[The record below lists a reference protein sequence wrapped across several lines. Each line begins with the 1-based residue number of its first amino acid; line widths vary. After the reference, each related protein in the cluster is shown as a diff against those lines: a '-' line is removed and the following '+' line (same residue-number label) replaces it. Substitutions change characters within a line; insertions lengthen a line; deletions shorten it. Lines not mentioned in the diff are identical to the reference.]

1 MHNLKSCET
10 EHMGQTFIRL
20 EETGEVGKECR
31 VDRENLLLPL
41 PSFSGPG
48 RDGRGG
54 GRRRATDGPGAA
66 LGIAAIGGGQR
77 ASEWPPFAFYT
88 AKIHLISRWWTEG
101 AQRAA
106 AKSMCSCNASQSV
119 RPPPTE
125 WPCPRPERSQMGG
138 RNATLGRL
146 LLLRRQRRV
155 PRVQEREYVTAALT
169 LVAI

>member
-1 MHNLKSCET
+1 MR
-10 EHMGQTFIRL
+10 Q
-20 EETGEVGKECR
+20 
-31 VDRENLLLPL
+31 NLLSTFYSPL
-41 PSFSGPG
+41 PSFLLWPEQRWAWRRPAPS
-48 RDGRGG
+48 DGWPRGG
-54 GRRRATDGPGAA
+54 PWHGDDRRRPLRRASV
-66 LGIAAIGGGQR
+66 R

-101 AQRAA
+101 ERGAA

-138 RNATLGRL
+138 GNAILGRL

>member
-1 MHNLKSCET
+1 MR
-10 EHMGQTFIRL
+10 Q
-20 EETGEVGKECR
+20 
-31 VDRENLLLPL
+31 NLLSTFCSPL

-66 LGIAAIGGGQR
+66 LGMATTIGGGQR

-101 AQRAA
+101 AQRRRGAA

-119 RPPPTE
+119 RPPPSE

-138 RNATLGRL
+138 RNAILG
-146 LLLRRQRRV
+146 
-155 PRVQEREYVTAALT
+155 
-169 LVAI
+169 